1 LKIPAKFAQD
11 CEIGDMSSP
20 EDTDDINDNNNVD
33 PVTRW
38 MMQGNPWPKEYFE
51 QENALNLLL
60 ESNSSSSSL
69 DTKSET
75 TDGLIRKGKTT
86 AARSRL
92 YEMTL
97 EQVGIHMTGGP
108 GVTSSCQDLCRSLL
122 ETEQPLPP
130 DSLFR
135 EDRFRKTCE
144 RLHNENEAKIIRDI
158 SPLLVPSVEVLCAYG
173 AEYLEPMVDH
183 LNQRWYGC
191 EPIVPGPVPQ
201 PDYSAGCKR
210 AIFTQSQ
217 FRKLEPFIQGWK
229 HTPFLATPWMYF
241 PYLTM
246 EVCRELLVADRQ
258 NAHSASIAVKQVV
271 DLYRQ
276 VSRQHELNQ
285 KILAFSISHDDESVR
300 IYGHYPIID
309 GDQTSIY
316 RHIIKRFDMTDDD
329 GKERWTTY
337 RFTRNVYDI
346 FGPIHIERLR
356 SAVEQLPDPLSD
368 QH

>member
-1 LKIPAKFAQD
+1 
-11 CEIGDMSSP
+11 MSSP
-20 EDTDDINDNNNVD
+20 EDTDDINDDNNVD

-122 ETEQPLPP
+122 KTEQPLPP

-158 SPLLVPSVEVLCAYG
+158 SPLLVPSVEVLCAFG
-173 AEYLEPMVDH
+173 A
-183 LNQRWYGC
+183 
-191 EPIVPGPVPQ
+191 
-201 PDYSAGCKR
+201 
-210 AIFTQSQ
+210 
-217 FRKLEPFIQGWK
+217 
-229 HTPFLATPWMYF
+229 
-241 PYLTM
+241 
-246 EVCRELLVADRQ
+246 
-258 NAHSASIAVKQVV
+258 
-271 DLYRQ
+271 
-276 VSRQHELNQ
+276 
-285 KILAFSISHDDESVR
+285 
-300 IYGHYPIID
+300 
-309 GDQTSIY
+309 
-316 RHIIKRFDMTDDD
+316 
-329 GKERWTTY
+329 
-337 RFTRNVYDI
+337 
-346 FGPIHIERLR
+346 
-356 SAVEQLPDPLSD
+356 
-368 QH
+368 